1 MKVLFVFHIPSG
13 GVETLNRERSKALG
27 KRGITCHCLYFQKGA
42 GAQNMKGIPT
52 FYAAGDAE
60 IRSIVQAGGYQ
71 AIVVISAYPL
81 VHKLRQ
87 FGYRGIIVY
96 EVQGLGGKE
105 TARRTLTDARPF
117 LVPHASALLN
127 PKTPHIESLFRELY
141 PGMRKFSFNNGID
154 TEVFRPKAV
163 KKPADPIVAWVGRIE
178 DNKNWREFLQIGH
191 LLARRMPR
199 LHLWMFED
207 HTLSAPAER
216 ARFQQCVNAL
226 GLKGRL
232 RIRSNVPHGR
242 MADFFSM
249 IGLSGGL
256 LLSTSKSEGAP
267 YAVIE
272 ALSCHCPVLASDS
285 DGVRSAIIPGET
297 GMYYTR
303 GRVAEGAHKA
313 LMLLGNAALRTRL
326 AENGRRHVVRHFSWE
341 QYCNHFIAMLRVLA

>member
-1 MKVLFVFHIPSG
+1 
-13 GVETLNRERSKALG
+13 
-27 KRGITCHCLYFQKGA
+27 
-42 GAQNMKGIPT
+42 
-52 FYAAGDAE
+52 
-60 IRSIVQAGGYQ
+60 
-71 AIVVISAYPL
+71 
-81 VHKLRQ
+81 
-87 FGYRGIIVY
+87 
-96 EVQGLGGKE
+96 
-105 TARRTLTDARPF
+105 
-117 LVPHASALLN
+117 
-127 PKTPHIESLFRELY
+127 
-141 PGMRKFSFNNGID
+141 
-154 TEVFRPKAV
+154 
-163 KKPADPIVAWVGRIE
+163 
-178 DNKNWREFLQIGH
+178 
-191 LLARRMPR
+191 
-199 LHLWMFED
+199 MFED

-232 RIRSNVPHGR
+232 WIRSNVPHGR

>member
-154 TEVFRPKAV
+154 TEVFR
-163 KKPADPIVAWVGRIE
+163 RRRS
-178 DNKNWREFLQIGH
+178 KNRPTPSSPG
-191 LLARRMPR
+191 
-199 LHLWMFED
+199 
-207 HTLSAPAER
+207 SA
-216 ARFQQCVNAL
+216 
-226 GLKGRL
+226 GLKT
-232 RIRSNVPHGR
+232 IKT
-242 MADFFSM
+242 
-249 IGLSGGL
+249 GGNFC
-256 LLSTSKSEGAP
+256 K
-267 YAVIE
+267 
-272 ALSCHCPVLASDS
+272 
-285 DGVRSAIIPGET
+285 SAICSP
-297 GMYYTR
+297 
-303 GRVAEGAHKA
+303 
-313 LMLLGNAALRTRL
+313 AACPASICGCLRTTPC
-326 AENGRRHVVRHFSWE
+326 RHPRSGPVSS
-341 QYCNHFIAMLRVLA
+341 NA